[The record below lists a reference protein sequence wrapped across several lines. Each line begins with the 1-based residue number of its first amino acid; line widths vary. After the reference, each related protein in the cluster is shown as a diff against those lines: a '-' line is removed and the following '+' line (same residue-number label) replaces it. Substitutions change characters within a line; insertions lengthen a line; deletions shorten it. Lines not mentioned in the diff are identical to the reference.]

1 MLKRVVTRRLPGF
14 RFEAQAPALDE
25 WLPRMDVAAFVGF
38 AASGPLNLAVA
49 VESVAQFTAIFG
61 EDAGLAWDRQRGV
74 ETFAYLAPA
83 VRAFFDNGGRRCWI
97 VRVARERATGDA
109 PRNRARANFFHV
121 PGLMAGA
128 LNTTDD
134 NRKGVV
140 ERLNPAY
147 VQARSEGGWSDD
159 LGVGA
164 SLVSRPAQVLSFS
177 LAKLRVEL
185 ALDSPDDL
193 IEGDLLR
200 LTFKDEFVLLFQAT
214 EVTPLTASTPTARRP
229 VLADA
234 AHAVW

>member
-38 AASGPLNLAVA
+38 AASGPLNLPVA
-49 VESVAQFTAIFG
+49 VESVAQFTSIFG
-61 EDAGLAWDRQRGV
+61 EDAGVAWDRQRSV

-97 VRVARERATGDA
+97 VRVARERAVENA
-109 PRNRARANFFHV
+109 RNRARSNFFPV

-128 LNTTDD
+128 LNTSDD
-134 NRKGVV
+134 ARKGVL
-140 ERLNPAY
+140 EKLNPAY
-147 VQARSEGGWSDD
+147 VQARSEGSWSDD
-159 LGVGA
+159 LGVSA
-164 SLVSRPAQVLSFS
+164 SLISRPAQVIDFS

-193 IEGDLLR
+193 VAGDLLR
-200 LTFKDEFVLLFQAT
+200 LTFKNEYVLLFQAT
-214 EVTPLTASTPTARRP
+214 DIAPLSASS
-229 VLADA
+229 
-234 AHAVW
+234 